1 MSNLSDLNT
10 HLFDQLKRLSNTVL
24 KGDDLKEEIE
34 RAKAVSSIAKNV
46 ADNARLVIDAA
57 EIAVQYPAMKGS
69 LSGVLENKK

>member
-1 MSNLSDLNT
+1 MSNLNDLNT
-10 HLFDQLKRLSNTVL
+10 HLFDQLKRLSNTGL

-69 LSGVLENKK
+69 LSGVLEHKK